1 MRMGLVDKLLNKIL
15 MLINIMTIMEI
26 QNKGKISL
34 NPNIAI
40 MIKISKIINKIYKN
54 RSKNIININIKGSL
68 KARIK
73 VKYKI
78 INNIRQMANIQH
90 RFMINKTIKLIIMVH
105 CCMSR
110 ESRSMTAY
118 KNKINKNT
126 NNSKNISLKMSKFIK
141 QNSILVNISTRNM

>member
-90 RFMINKTIKLIIMVH
+90 RFMINKTINLIIMVH